1 MSHFVSIVFHVAVA
15 SGIALYFATIALVV
29 L

>member
-15 SGIALYFATIALVV
+15 SGIALYFTTLALAV